1 MLDIAVAYNRYKFIG
16 NEFLTWIWYLIEN
29 DHYMLKTAAPNMI
42 SLEIGKRIVLQKQK
56 NDSLLETVTIK
67 GDEVGL
73 EEGMLALK
81 KGAVVTELHLILKS
95 DDQEWQFN
103 LKGESMNISSLK
115 TPETE
120 RVENKEDVE
129 GAVLEKIFLYQ
140 NVTDLLDH
148 LFQQFIQLRTSEQW
162 QSQTLPDIVKW
173 ITS

>member
-1 MLDIAVAYNRYKFIG
+1 
-16 NEFLTWIWYLIEN
+16 
-29 DHYMLKTAAPNMI
+29 
-42 SLEIGKRIVLQKQK
+42 
-56 NDSLLETVTIK
+56 
-67 GDEVGL
+67 
-73 EEGMLALK
+73 
-81 KGAVVTELHLILKS
+81 
-95 DDQEWQFN
+95 
-103 LKGESMNISSLK
+103 MNISSLK